1 MAGVKPLP
9 NPLLG
14 QGEGK
19 EGGGEGKERQR
30 EGRDIA
36 GGGSRRPFWFLI
48 GAITIPIVV
57 LDQATK
63 MFVKSHIELY
73 ESISVVRNFLD
84 ITYTQ
89 NPGAAFSMLSEAPA
103 WVREALLMLLAS
115 AAIVVLLVL
124 IVRAERVSASSI
136 AFALILGGAAGNLID
151 RAIRGRVI
159 DFVRVHYYDLNYP
172 VFNVADSAIS
182 IGVALIVLAAIFG
195 ESDDAAHP
203 S

>member
-1 MAGVKPLP
+1 
-9 NPLLG
+9 
-14 QGEGK
+14 
-19 EGGGEGKERQR
+19 
-30 EGRDIA
+30 
-36 GGGSRRPFWFLI
+36 
-48 GAITIPIVV
+48 
-57 LDQATK
+57 
-63 MFVKSHIELY
+63 
-73 ESISVVRNFLD
+73 
-84 ITYTQ
+84 
-89 NPGAAFSMLSEAPA
+89 
-103 WVREALLMLLAS
+103 MLLAS

-195 ESDDAAHP
+195 ESDEAP
-203 S
+203 RSS